1 MVLFTAKYSI
11 YLPKFFC
18 MQRLVF
24 WLAYPLL
31 WLISVLP
38 FSLFYLVSDVVYV
51 LVYHLVRYRR
61 RTVTANL
68 KLVFPEKPSEEI
80 GLIRKRFYRHM
91 VDMFLEMI
99 KSISISNEELKKRF
113 IFTNP
118 EELQRIRAMDKSVL
132 LACGHYASYEWMN
145 ALELY
150 GIDLKGYGIYKKI
163 KNRYFDQLVKDIRG
177 KYNTVLIPTSKATK
191 TITHN
196 QESKIRGIYALIA
209 DQSPK
214 LHRSK
219 AWAKFMGIEVP
230 VFTGTETLAKNLDMA
245 VVYLHVEKVKRG
257 FYSATF
263 ETISSEPAKEPD
275 FEITRRYFT
284 LLEEQIRKAP
294 EYYLWTHK
302 RWKHRNAPIPH
313 EAAVIK

>member
-11 YLPKFFC
+11 YLRKFFC

-24 WLAYPLL
+24 WLTYPLL

-38 FSLFYLVSDVVYV
+38 FDLFYLVSDAVYV
-51 LVYHLVRYRR
+51 IVYHLVRYRR
-61 RTVTANL
+61 KTVTANL
-68 KLVFPEKPSEEI
+68 NLVFPGRSSEEI
-80 GLIRKRFYRHM
+80 KKIRKKFYQHM

-113 IFTNP
+113 VFTNL
-118 EELQRIRAMDKSVL
+118 EELQKIREMNKSVL

-145 ALELY
+145 ALQLY
-150 GIDLKGYGIYKKI
+150 GLDYRGFGVYKKI
-163 KNRYFDQLVKDIRG
+163 KNRYFDKMVKDIRG
-177 KYNTVLIPTSKATK
+177 RYDGVLITTTKATK
-191 TITHN
+191 TITDN
-196 QESKIRGIYALIA
+196 EKNGILGVYAMIA

-214 LHRSK
+214 LSRTRG
-219 AWAKFMGIEVP
+219 WANFMGIGVP
-230 VFTGTETLAKNLDMA
+230 VFTGTEKLAKNLDMA

-263 ETISSEPAKEPD
+263 ETISYEPSKEPD

-284 LLEEQIRKAP
+284 LLEAQIHKAP

-302 RWKHRNAPIPH
+302 RWKHRNAPIPND
-313 EAAVIK
+313 AVIIK